1 MHVADGILPAAWCA
15 GAHAAAWT
23 GVYGLGRQVG
33 PGEVVRMGLL
43 ASTTF
48 VISLIQ
54 FPLGGTS
61 IHLGLFGLTGILLGK
76 RAFPVIFATLLFQAL
91 LFQHGGLL
99 TLGLNSLN
107 MGAGSLCAA
116 GIWAIG
122 KLPENLRAFLGGFA
136 GAMLPAVLMGVEFAL
151 ADYGR
156 GFYFIAG
163 LYLVVAAVEGLL
175 TTMIVSFFR
184 RVKPAILTRAEGQF

>member
-23 GVYGLGRQVG
+23 GVYGFGRQVG

-61 IHLGLFGLTGILLGK
+61 IHLGLFGLTGILLGR

-107 MGAGSLCAA
+107 MGAGTLCAA
-116 GIWAIG
+116 GIWAIR
-122 KLPENLRAFLGGFA
+122 KLPESLRAFLGGFA
-136 GAMLPAVLMGVEFAL
+136 GIMLPAVLMGLEFAL

-163 LYLVVAAVEGLL
+163 LYLVVAAVEGVL
-175 TTMIVSFFR
+175 TLMIVSFFR
-184 RVKPAILTRAEGQF
+184 RVKPAILIREKGQF

>member
-1 MHVADGILPAAWCA
+1 MHIADGILPAAWCV

-23 GVYGLGRQVG
+23 GIYSLGRRVE
-33 PGEVVRMGLL
+33 PAEVVRMGLL

-48 VISLIQ
+48 VISLIH

-61 IHLGLFGLTGILLGK
+61 IHLALFGLSGILLGK
-76 RAFPVIFATLLFQAL
+76 RSFPVIFVTLLFQAL

-99 TLGLNSLN
+99 TLGVNSLN

-116 GIWAIG
+116 GLWALKG
-122 KLPENLRAFLGGFA
+122 VPEFIRAFCCGFA
-136 GAMLPAVLMGVEFAL
+136 GIMLPAGLMAVEFGL
-151 ADYGR
+151 AGYGK

-163 LYLVVAAVEGLL
+163 VYVIVAGVEGLL
-175 TTMIVSFFR
+175 TALMVAFIE
-184 RVKPAILTRAEGQF
+184 RVKPAILTRGAPHV

>member
-1 MHVADGILPAAWCA
+1 
-15 GAHAAAWT
+15 
-23 GVYGLGRQVG
+23 
-33 PGEVVRMGLL
+33 
-43 ASTTF
+43 
-48 VISLIQ
+48 
-54 FPLGGTS
+54 LGGTS
-61 IHLGLFGLTGILLGK
+61 IHLGLLGLTGILLGK

-116 GIWAIG
+116 GVWSIRR
-122 KLPENLRAFLGGFA
+122 LPESLRAFLGGFT
-136 GAMLPAVLMGVEFAL
+136 GAMLPAVLMSFEFAL

-163 LYLVVAAVEGLL
+163 LYLAVAAVEGLL
-175 TTMIVSFFR
+175 TMMIVSFFR
-184 RVKPAILTRAEGQF
+184 RVKPAILTRDAGQF